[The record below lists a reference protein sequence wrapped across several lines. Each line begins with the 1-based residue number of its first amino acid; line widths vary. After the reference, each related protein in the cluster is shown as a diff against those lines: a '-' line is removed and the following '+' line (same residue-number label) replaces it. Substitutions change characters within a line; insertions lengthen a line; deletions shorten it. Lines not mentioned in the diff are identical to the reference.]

1 MSQEYEFRIKGRMSE
16 ELLATFAPL
25 RAQSGSVETVLSGP
39 IVDRA
44 DLHGVVARIE
54 TLGLDLLEM
63 RRLPASA
70 PIDRAAPK

>member
-25 RAQSGSVETVLSGP
+25 RAQPGSLETVLSGP

-63 RRLPASA
+63 RRLPAPA
-70 PIDRAAPK
+70 PTDRAAPK